1 MRPVP
6 RLPLAAALLLGL
18 TAALPARAAAQAPP
32 LWGELR
38 PGPHAVGYRVE
49 WIRDPARAWGDS
61 AAPRPI
67 QVSLWYPA
75 AMRAGAPRMR
85 LRDYAHLLGAPEG
98 RALRTDAERRAAERR
113 ALAVPGPPGTPGA
126 RYDTLMA
133 LEALAGHAAPA
144 APGRFPAVVLGMG
157 WSYESPLAQVVLAEY
172 LASRGY
178 LVAAATLAGTRSPL
192 VTVGAADLETE
203 VRDLEQVLAR
213 VRGLPG
219 ADAGR
224 SALVGFDLGGMA
236 ATLLAMR
243 RPETDAVVSLDSG
256 ILSNRLMRD
265 LMRPSP
271 FYRLDRLRMPLLHAT
286 RTREENLARGLG
298 EDRAVFDSAAGP
310 RWLLR
315 VRGMRHADFAI
326 HGMVE
331 GVLPAF
337 WGPVQGAP
345 HRGHAATL
353 RLVAAFLDAHVK
365 GDAEARALLG
375 RDPAE
380 WAPPGAALALE
391 RTGPAASTGTSA
403 PGADE
408 VAYAVL
414 TRGAAAAEPVFR
426 AAVAGSVGRPPM
438 DEAAFRALGYE
449 LLWRRGDAEA
459 AARVFGWAAEA
470 LPRSAGVRV
479 DLGDALLARGDRAGA
494 LAAFRRA
501 VELDPDDAEAKARLA
516 EMGSVGS

>member
-6 RLPLAAALLLGL
+6 RLPLAAALLLGVA
-18 TAALPARAAAQAPP
+18 AALPARAAAQAPP

-75 AMRAGAPRMR
+75 AARVGAPRMR

-98 RALRTDAERRAAERR
+98 RTLRTEAERRAAERR
-113 ALAVPGPPGTPGA
+113 ALAAPGPPGIPGA

-133 LEALAGHAAPA
+133 LQALAGHAAPA
-144 APGRFPAVVLGMG
+144 ASGRFPAVVLGMG

-178 LVAAATLAGTRSPL
+178 LVAAPTLVGTRSPL

-203 VRDLEQVLAR
+203 VRDLEQVLVR

-243 RPETDAVVSLDSG
+243 RPETDAVVSVDSG
-256 ILSNRLMRD
+256 ILSDRLMRD

-315 VRGMRHADFAI
+315 VRGMRHADFAV

-337 WGPVQGAP
+337 WGPVQGTP
-345 HRGHAATL
+345 QRGHEATL
-353 RLVAAFLDAHVK
+353 RLVAAFLDAHLK
-365 GDAEARALLG
+365 GDAEAGALLR

-380 WAPPGAALALE
+380 WAPPGAALSLE
-391 RTGPAASTGTSA
+391 RTGPAPDAGA

-414 TRGAAAAEPVFR
+414 THGAAAAEPVFR
-426 AAVAGSVGRPPM
+426 AAQRGGRAPM
-438 DEAAFRALGYE
+438 DEAAFRALGSE
-449 LLWRRGDAEA
+449 LLWRRGDAEG

-501 VELDPDDAEAKARLA
+501 VELDPADAEAKARLA
-516 EMGSVGS
+516 EMVAIESS